1 MWCLTMR
8 LFKDACLCNMN
19 SLYTQYIVF
28 SKYLFYYLCNIV
40 TYTQAVV
47 ARLMWPPCLFI
58 AIHLGLLVVGLIWQ
72 PLQANPRPVDVT
84 RSRTCAIMAVPQ
96 RAELQVA
103 RRSICSFRFLMFILM
118 FGLWNPAVINSLVI
132 IFLFTSYIC
141 TTKHSKLPQWR

>member
-1 MWCLTMR
+1 MR
-8 LFKDACLCNMN
+8 LFKDACLCNLN

-28 SKYLFYYLCNIV
+28 RKYMLYYLCNIV

-84 RSRTCAIMAVPQ
+84 RSCTCAIMAVPQ
-96 RAELQVA
+96 KAELQLA
-103 RRSICSFRFLMFILM
+103 CRSICSFRFFFLMFFIFM
-118 FGLWNPAVINSLVI
+118 FGLWNPSVINSLVI
-132 IFLFTSYIC
+132 IFLFISYIC
-141 TTKHSKLPQWR
+141 TTKLSKLTQWR